1 MIIDGRKIS
10 QEILEDLKNEVSK
23 LSFKPLLVDVVVGSD
38 AVTES
43 YVSIKSKRAEEIGLE
58 FQKVCFP
65 ETITESELITQ
76 LLDLQKR
83 SDVAG
88 LLIQLPLPA
97 GIDANKVISF
107 INTDLD
113 VDGLTPENIGLMVKG
128 TPKYLP
134 ATAAAIM
141 EILDRCNIDLSGE
154 SVLVV
159 GSGDLVGKPISFM
172 LMNRQATITI
182 ANSQTHNLSELAKSA
197 KIIICGAG
205 SPNIIT
211 KDMVSKDTV
220 VIDAGAAESDGS
232 ITGDADFEN
241 IKDIA
246 LFITPVPGGV
256 GPVTVAMLL
265 KNTVISAK
273 KIAISRSS

>member
-10 QEILEDLKNEVSK
+10 QEILEDLKKEVSK
-23 LSFKPLLVDVVVGSD
+23 LSFKPVLIDVVVGSD

-65 ETITESELITQ
+65 ETIAESELIAQ
-76 LLDLQKR
+76 LVDLQKGAN
-83 SDVAG
+83 VAG
-88 LLIQLPLPA
+88 LLIQLPLPL
-97 GIDANKVISF
+97 GIDSNNVIST
-107 INTDLD
+107 INPDLD

-128 TPKYLP
+128 TPNYLP

-141 EILDRCNIDLSGE
+141 EIIDRCNINLSGE

-197 KIIICGAG
+197 KVIICGAG

-211 KDMVSKDTV
+211 KDMISKDTV

-273 KIAISRSS
+273 KISIGRSQ